1 MLRNEN
7 KQASETKKKY
17 TQRERAGANDIIFIF
32 VNEFRTHKKKLLTS
46 AVLYYFSVSRCR
58 QSNLL
63 FTRKTWEDADEHKRR
78 LTKLNENQINK
89 KKQFRLIS
97 FQFFNLKRWK
107 RTRGFIALLLNHHRA
122 CTRSHLIAPLLCA
135 LFTCGERDLRV
146 DFSISLIRFAFTA
159 IWEFNREWCHYC
171 ERYFNSFLLKCIC
184 QH

>member
-1 MLRNEN
+1 MLFSFSRPRHDTPANHNIYHSGEKIYEQCYGMKTN
-7 KQASETKKKY
+7 KRAKQKKKY

-89 KKQFRLIS
+89 KKAIS
-97 FQFFNLKRWK
+97 LDFISILQPKAMKTNKRIY
-107 RTRGFIALLLNHHRA
+107 RFIIKSSSSVYEKSSHRA
-122 CTRSHLIAPLLCA
+122 AFVCSFHMQRK
-135 LFTCGERDLRV
+135 
-146 DFSISLIRFAFTA
+146 RFA
-159 IWEFNREWCHYC
+159 
-171 ERYFNSFLLKCIC
+171 S
-184 QH
+184 